1 MLADGQAGIFQGST
15 MVSFR
20 ARDFLKGDVQRECF
34 VYCVALKTVLEK
46 LAESKYGN
54 EDDIEEMF
62 KHFDRWAKPVFQ
74 SPEEASYIRFG
85 SMRDKDL
92 AYGIRNGQ
100 LTLSGY
106 G

>member
-1 MLADGQAGIFQGST
+1 

-20 ARDFLKGDVQRECF
+20 ARDFIKGDLHRQYF
-34 VYCVALKTVLEK
+34 VCCTALKTVVEK
-46 LAESKYGN
+46 LADSKYGN

-62 KHFDRWAKPVFQ
+62 KHFDGWAKPVFQ
-74 SPEEASYIRFG
+74 SPEEPSYIRFG

-106 G
+106 GYLVMHLMRLF